1 MDLLCSLLEFG
12 VSSKEGEE
20 AAIHILIIL
29 GLLTD
34 SGEHVCTEGNLYL
47 NIDILQYKM
56 TRRIYN

>member
-12 VSSKEGEE
+12 VSSKESEE

-34 SGEHVCTEGNLYL
+34 SGEYL
-47 NIDILQYKM
+47 HTKRNYLIKILKQ
-56 TRRIYN
+56 